1 MAPSP
6 PSSYSGEIK
15 LENSSTLIHSHPGW
29 DKARS
34 GQHILPGL
42 SQALVHFLPSILQ
55 LPWGEEKE
63 IQFYFWA
70 SLSFPKPYCPST
82 LLPTELKLI
91 HKLGEGKLGEVN
103 TELTLQYQLSPPR
116 FLAQEFLPK
125 RFCISLQVLFF
136 FLIVPSYIC
145 RSW

>member
-1 MAPSP
+1 MAPLP

-29 DKARS
+29 DKARC

-42 SQALVHFLPSILQ
+42 SQALVHSLPSILQ

-70 SLSFPKPYCPST
+70 SLSLPKPYCPST

-103 TELTLQYQLSPPR
+103 TELTLQYCLLLGSW
-116 FLAQEFLPK
+116 PK
-125 RFCISLQVLFF
+125 YVSA
-136 FLIVPSYIC
+136 
-145 RSW
+145 